1 MRLLVNHQ
9 LIPIAIQFKSI
20 SLEQI
25 CYKRSQGIAVT
36 TQLSSFYNVKK
47 QRPKTNLEKC
57 FQCSVS
63 TEISLD
69 LKVVVVVAVF
79 VLESHNPPWMLHLKR
94 KQKPVENFVLIPPT
108 KVRNIQLKE
117 ESVNKLSNLPKS
129 IRK

>member
-25 CYKRSQGIAVT
+25 CYKRSRGIAVT

-79 VLESHNPPWMLHLKR
+79 VLESHNPP
-94 KQKPVENFVLIPPT
+94 
-108 KVRNIQLKE
+108 
-117 ESVNKLSNLPKS
+117 
-129 IRK
+129 